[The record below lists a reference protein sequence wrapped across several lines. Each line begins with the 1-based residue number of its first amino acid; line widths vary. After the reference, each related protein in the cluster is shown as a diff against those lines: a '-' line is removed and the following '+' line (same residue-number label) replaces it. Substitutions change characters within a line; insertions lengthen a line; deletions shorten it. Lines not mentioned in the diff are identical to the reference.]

1 MSEDVKP
8 VVQSEYLRVKEAA
21 VYWGVSRR
29 TVWRMIA
36 AGQLKAARLR
46 GCTLLLRSQV
56 LGYFNGN
63 GKVGGV

>member
-8 VVQSEYLRVKEAA
+8 IVQSEYLRVKEAA
-21 VYWGVSRR
+21 VFWGVSSR

-36 AGQLKAARLR
+36 AGQLKAERLR
-46 GCTLLLRSQV
+46 GCTLLVRSQV